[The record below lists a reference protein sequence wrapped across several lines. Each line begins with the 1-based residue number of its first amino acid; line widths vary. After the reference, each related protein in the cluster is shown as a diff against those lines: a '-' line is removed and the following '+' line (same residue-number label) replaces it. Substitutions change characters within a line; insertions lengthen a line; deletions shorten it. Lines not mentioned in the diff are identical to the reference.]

1 MQRRGGVHTV
11 ESAVADANFDAGGAG
26 QRHQQ
31 QQPHRQPGVA
41 PSGVRWMDLHA
52 KKRGSDRGDQ
62 NLLIQHGPVDVSDL
76 KATLQANPEFCRDTN
91 QADNA
96 KLTGR

>member
-1 MQRRGGVHTV
+1 
-11 ESAVADANFDAGGAG
+11 
-26 QRHQQ
+26 
-31 QQPHRQPGVA
+31 
-41 PSGVRWMDLHA
+41 MDLHA